1 MSVDAHVRVSA
12 GEFTLDASL
21 TVGDKELVAVV
32 GPNGAGK
39 TTLLRALAG
48 LTAIEAGC
56 VTVDGTVVDDP
67 ETGRFVPPNRR
78 SIGVV
83 FQDYLLFAHL
93 TLRDNVAFGLRERGM
108 SKADARRRA
117 DEMLGAMG
125 MAAKAGAR
133 PRELS
138 GGQAQRVALAR
149 ALAIEPSLLLL
160 DEPLAA
166 LDVRTRIETR
176 QQLRATLAGFRG
188 ARVLVTHDPVD
199 AFTLADR
206 LVILE
211 GGRVMQTGTVDDVV
225 NRPASEYIAELVG
238 LNYYRGTAH
247 GERIAI
253 GDASITTAE
262 SHAGDVVVTI
272 PPTAVVLHRH
282 APDGSARNTVAGT
295 VAAIE
300 HLAQRVRVRVR
311 GPITLVAEI
320 TPAALQAL
328 SLHEGDAV
336 WAAVKATEVHVHPM

>member
-1 MSVDAHVRVSA
+1 MSIDAQIRVSV
-12 GEFTLDASL
+12 GEFTLDAAFA
-21 TVGDKELVAVV
+21 VGDEELLAIV

-48 LTAIEAGC
+48 LVPIDAGRI
-56 VTVDGTVVDDP
+56 TVDGSVVDDP

-78 SIGVV
+78 SVGVV

-93 TLRDNVAFGLRERGM
+93 TALDNVAFGLRERGM

-117 DEMLGAMG
+117 GEMLDAIG
-125 MAAKAGAR
+125 MTGKAGAR

-166 LDVRTRIETR
+166 LDVRTRVETR
-176 QQLRATLAGFRG
+176 HHLRTTLATVRG

-211 GGRVMQTGTVDDVV
+211 GGRVTQTGTVDDVV
-225 NRPASEYIAELVG
+225 NRPQSEYIAELVG
-238 LNYYRGTAH
+238 LNYYRGNAR
-247 GERIAI
+247 GDQVAI
-253 GDASITTAE
+253 GNAAITTAE
-262 SHAGDVVVTI
+262 SHEGEVVVTI

-295 VAAIE
+295 VGAVE
-300 HLAQRVRVRVR
+300 HLAQRVRVRVH

-336 WAAVKATEVHVHPM
+336 WAAVKATEVQVNPM